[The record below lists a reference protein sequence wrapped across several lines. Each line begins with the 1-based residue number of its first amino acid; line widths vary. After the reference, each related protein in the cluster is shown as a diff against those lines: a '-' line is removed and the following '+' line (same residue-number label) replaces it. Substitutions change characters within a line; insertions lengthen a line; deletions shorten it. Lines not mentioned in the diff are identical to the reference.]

1 MEGTINVLVDEKTGF
16 GTFLVRKRYTHI
28 GRNPQTGE
36 TMKITTRN
44 APVFKASKKFKKIVN

>member
-1 MEGTINVLVDEKTGF
+1 MNVLVDEKTGF